1 MKMEQQ
7 NEAKTEPVSLSIMN
21 EDPTHLAGR
30 LDEYA
35 TLSRERAPNLTHFV
49 ELELKEKF
57 QALLKDMR
65 SRPRLLKYCFN
76 QVATT
81 LNPRWSEKLYEAR
94 LERMFLEDPDLT
106 PETEA
111 VLADVELRGGH
122 GSRRGIEDHLDAA
135 VDHAVV
141 MREHVIAGTEAERTR
156 GSQPERASARIAA
169 GSPHLRF
176 CVAVARR

>member
-35 TLSRERAPNLTHFV
+35 TLSRERPPNLTHFV

-76 QVATT
+76 QVAAT

-106 PETEA
+106 PSAATMR
-111 VLADVELRGGH
+111 VLGTIRMPLTMKPFILVKAQRVKHRMVQ
-122 GSRRGIEDHLDAA
+122 RRRD
-135 VDHAVV
+135 
-141 MREHVIAGTEAERTR
+141 
-156 GSQPERASARIAA
+156 QSARD
-169 GSPHLRF
+169 
-176 CVAVARR
+176 RRIREV